1 MYSIADAAGGKL
13 PRPVS
18 ILGDEWGNLPE
29 GRVPDLALLSLGRS
43 YDLFWM
49 GAVREHLSAEQVRR
63 ARRTEEDPGNCGVKV
78 AMKLGEAEDRQYFTE
93 LVGKTTR
100 HTMGTARAGGLR
112 AVRGR
117 HPTASTPTT

>member
-1 MYSIADAAGGKL
+1 
-13 PRPVS
+13 
-18 ILGDEWGNLPE
+18 
-29 GRVPDLALLSLGRS
+29 
-43 YDLFWM
+43 M
-49 GAVREHLSAEQVRR
+49 GAVQNISQLNKYGERDGRKKILA
-63 ARRTEEDPGNCGVKV
+63 NCGVKV